1 MNIVTAST
9 TARDITFKFG
19 ANYGTITESQYELQI
34 KENGAI
40 KFLGAS
46 EITFPSEDI
55 VQPVAPTYDVDGNL
69 TNTPSEGSMVA
80 SIAFTNEAIYSVSL
94 LKNTS
99 TYNKPLVTFTV
110 KAINPV
116 TAITARTIQ

>member
-40 KFLGAS
+40 RFLGDS
-46 EITFPSEDI
+46 EITFTSV